1 MELATTPRAGP
12 AASGSAGR
20 RPSRRWRGP
29 GLAGLAI
36 VAMAALIITLNLTAK
51 YLVTEPPAKTL
62 AIFGHYLGA
71 HLFIGGMVLLAAAW
85 VRRRFPANGFAQYA
99 AAAAAV
105 VLATAVALLVLM
117 LPWDGLT
124 LAELRQFFDEALAV
138 FLSDLFRYSFVGL
151 AITSAWLYLSAE
163 ADHQAAA
170 KQCAIDA
177 ERMDRQTA
185 EARLQ
190 VLEAQIEPHF
200 LFNTLAH
207 VRRLYE
213 TDPAAGARMLR
224 NLADYL
230 AGALPQM
237 RAASTLGRELDHVRA
252 YLDIQRIRMGR
263 RLDCAIDVTAAL
275 RDAELP
281 PLMVL
286 TLVENAIKH
295 GLSPLPEGGR
305 IDVRAAISADGRL
318 CVQVADT
325 GQGFAKAS
333 GGGTGLANTRARL
346 ASKYGLR
353 ASLSL
358 ALNTPR
364 GVIATLALPLEI
376 GTRVRAEP

>member
-1 MELATTPRAGP
+1 MAIAPRDALAPSIAAAKRPPGP
-12 AASGSAGR
+12 
-20 RPSRRWRGP
+20 WRGP
-29 GLAGLAI
+29 GVAGLWI
-36 VAMAALIITLNLTAK
+36 VAIAALIVTLNITARF
-51 YLVTEPPAKTL
+51 LVSKPFAQWL
-62 AIFGHYLGA
+62 AVFGHYLGA
-71 HLFIGGMVLLAAAW
+71 HLFIGGLVLLAAAW
-85 VRRRFPANGFAQYA
+85 VRRRFPAHGVAQYA

-105 VLATAVALLVLM
+105 VLATALALLVLK
-117 LPWDGLT
+117 LPLDGLS
-124 LAELRQFFDEALAV
+124 LAELRQFVAEEGAF
-138 FLSDLFRYSFVGL
+138 FLTELFRYSFVGL
-151 AITSAWLYLSAE
+151 AITSAWLYRCAE
-163 ADHQAAA
+163 ADHQAATE
-170 KQCAIDA
+170 QCAIDA
-177 ERMDRQTA
+177 EQMDRQAA

-213 TDPAAGARMLR
+213 TDPAAGARMLH

-237 RAASTLGRELDHVRA
+237 RAASTLAREIDHVRA

-263 RLDCAIDVTAAL
+263 RLEYEIDLPAAL

-305 IDVRAAISADGRL
+305 IDVRASVSADGRL

-346 ASKYGLR
+346 ASKYGSQ
-353 ASLSL
+353 ASLSM

-364 GVIATLALPLEI
+364 GVIATLAAPLRI
-376 GTRVRAEP
+376 GAAGRATP